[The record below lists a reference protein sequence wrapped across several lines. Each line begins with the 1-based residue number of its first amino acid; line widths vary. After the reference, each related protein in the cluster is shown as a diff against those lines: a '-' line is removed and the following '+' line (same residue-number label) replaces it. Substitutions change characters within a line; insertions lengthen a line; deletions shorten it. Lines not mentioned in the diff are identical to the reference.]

1 VEQQQRDE
9 EPSLARAS
17 GSMAVATLVSRITG
31 FVSKLLLAAVVGF
44 SVKAINDSYTVAN
57 TVPNIIYELLL
68 GGVLTSV
75 VVPLLVRAKHEDP
88 DGGQEYTHRLLTVSL
103 TMLFGMTV
111 LAVAAAPLL
120 TKLFVDNAS
129 GNANPALVTAFAYL
143 LLPEILFYGMF
154 AMLGAIL
161 NTRTVFAAPAWAPV
175 LNNLTLLATIG
186 AYFVLPGDISTDPVH
201 ITDFKLLLLGA
212 GTTLGIVIQALVLI
226 PPLLRSGY
234 RPRWRWGWD
243 KRLSEFGGLALWVV
257 GYVVVSQIG
266 YITITRLGTNAATG
280 SITIYT
286 YSWLLVQMPYGVLG
300 VSLLTA
306 IMPRMS
312 RAAATKN
319 TPALLDDLSLGSRMS
334 AVMLA
339 PISALMTVLGPAL
352 AVGITVF
359 GKGGSDATRLGLA
372 ITASSFG
379 LLPYALTM
387 LQMRVFY
394 AMKDARTPTL
404 INAAMIALKVPVCLL
419 AAAVLPPNQVVF
431 GLTFSDAISFTLG
444 TLVGELLLRKRFG
457 PLGSRRVLKT
467 YAKVAVAAVWGAAVA
482 LAIELGVRSYV
493 PGGVHGAAGAWLSL
507 VVGGILGLLAAFGM
521 MALLRVQELR
531 PALDK
536 ISSLVRR

>member
-1 VEQQQRDE
+1 
-9 EPSLARAS
+9 
-17 GSMAVATLVSRITG
+17 MAVATLVSRITG

-44 SVKAINDSYTVAN
+44 SAKAINDSYTVAN

-75 VVPLLVRAKHEDP
+75 VVPLLVRARHEDP
-88 DGGQEYTHRLLTVSL
+88 DGGEEYTHRLLTVSF
-103 TMLFGMTV
+103 TMLIGMTA

-120 TKLFVDNAS
+120 TKLFVDDAS
-129 GNANPALVTAFAYL
+129 GNSNPALVTAFAYL

-154 AMLGAIL
+154 AMVGAIL
-161 NTRTVFAAPAWAPV
+161 NTRNIFSPPAWAPV
-175 LNNLTLLATIG
+175 LNNVTLLITIG
-186 AYFVLPGDISTDPVH
+186 AYFVLPGDISTDPVR
-201 ITDFKLLLLGA
+201 ITDFKLLLLGL
-212 GTTLGIVIQALVLI
+212 GTTLGIVIQAVVLL
-226 PPLLRSGY
+226 PPLLRTGY
-234 RPRWRWGWD
+234 RPRWKWGWD

-257 GYVVVSQIG
+257 AYVVVSQVG
-266 YITITRLGTNAATG
+266 YITITRVGTNAATG
-280 SITIYT
+280 SISVYT

-312 RAAATKN
+312 KAAATKN
-319 TPALLDDLSLGSRMS
+319 IPALLDDLSLGSRMS

-394 AMKDARTPTL
+394 AMKDARTPTV
-404 INAAMIALKVPVCLL
+404 INAVMIALKVPVCLL
-419 AAAVLPPNQVVF
+419 AASILPPSQVVF
-431 GLTFSDAISFTLG
+431 GLTFSDAISFSLG
-444 TLVGELLLRKRFG
+444 MLVGELLLRKRFG
-457 PLGSRRVLKT
+457 RLGSRRVVRT
-467 YAKVAVAAVWGAAVA
+467 YVKVGVAAVWGAAVA
-482 LAIELGVRSYV
+482 LVIELGVRKFV

-507 VVGGILGLLAAFGM
+507 VGGGVLGLLAAFGM
-521 MALLRVQELR
+521 MALLRVHELR

-536 ISSLVRR
+536 IASFVRR

>member
-1 VEQQQRDE
+1 MEQREE

-44 SVKAINDSYTVAN
+44 SAKAINDSYTVAN

-75 VVPLLVRAKHEDP
+75 VVPLLVRARHEDP
-88 DGGQEYTHRLLTVSL
+88 DGGEEYTHRLLTVSF
-103 TMLFGMTV
+103 TMLIGMTA

-120 TKLFVDNAS
+120 TKLFVDDAS
-129 GNANPALVTAFAYL
+129 GNSNPALVTAFAYL

-154 AMLGAIL
+154 AMVGAIL
-161 NTRTVFAAPAWAPV
+161 NTRNIFSPPAWAPV
-175 LNNLTLLATIG
+175 LNNVTLLITIG
-186 AYFVLPGDISTDPVH
+186 AYFVLPGDISTDPVR
-201 ITDFKLLLLGA
+201 ITDFKLLLLGL
-212 GTTLGIVIQALVLI
+212 GTTLGIVIQAVVLL
-226 PPLLRSGY
+226 PPLLRTGY
-234 RPRWRWGWD
+234 RPRWKWGWD

-257 GYVVVSQIG
+257 AYVVVSQVG
-266 YITITRLGTNAATG
+266 YITITRVGTNAATG
-280 SITIYT
+280 SISVYT

-312 RAAATKN
+312 KAAATKN
-319 TPALLDDLSLGSRMS
+319 IPALLDDLSLGSRMS

-394 AMKDARTPTL
+394 AMKDARTPTV
-404 INAAMIALKVPVCLL
+404 INAVMIALKVPVCLL
-419 AAAVLPPNQVVF
+419 AASILPPSQVVF
-431 GLTFSDAISFTLG
+431 GLTFSDAISFSLG
-444 TLVGELLLRKRFG
+444 MLVGELLLRKRFG
-457 PLGSRRVLKT
+457 RLGSRRVVRT
-467 YAKVAVAAVWGAAVA
+467 YVKVGVAAVWGAAVA
-482 LAIELGVRSYV
+482 LVIELGVRKFV

-507 VVGGILGLLAAFGM
+507 VGGGVLGLLAAFGM
-521 MALLRVQELR
+521 MALLRVHELR

-536 ISSLVRR
+536 IASFVRR

>member
-1 VEQQQRDE
+1 MDQNQEE

-31 FVSKLLLAAVVGF
+31 FVSKLLLGAVIGL
-44 SVKAINDSYTVAN
+44 SAGAINDSYTVAN

-75 VVPLLVRAKHEDP
+75 VVPLLVRARHEDP

-103 TMLFGMTV
+103 TMLLGMTV

-120 TKLFVDNAS
+120 TKLFVDSSS
-129 GNANPALVTAFAYL
+129 GNGNPALVTAFAYL
-143 LLPEILFYGMF
+143 LLPEILFYGLF

-161 NTRTVFAAPAWAPV
+161 NTRNVFAAPAWAPV
-175 LNNLTLLATIG
+175 LNNVTLLLTIG
-186 AYFVLPGDISTDPVH
+186 AYFVLPGDIATNPVH
-201 ITDFKLLLLGA
+201 ITDLKLLVLGA
-212 GTTLGIVIQALVLI
+212 GTTLGIVIQAAVLI

-234 RPRWRWGWD
+234 RPRWVWGWD
-243 KRLSEFGGLALWVV
+243 KRLSEFGGLALWVI

-266 YITITRLGTNAATG
+266 YITITRVATNAAPG

-312 RAAATKN
+312 KAAATKN
-319 TPALLDDLSLGSRMS
+319 IPALLDDLSLGSRMS

-352 AVGITVF
+352 AVAITVF
-359 GKGGSDATRLGLA
+359 GKGGSDAPRLGLA
-372 ITASSFG
+372 ITASAFG

-394 AMKDARTPTL
+394 AMKDSRTPTL
-404 INAAMIALKVPVCLL
+404 INAVMIALKVPVVLL
-419 AAAVLPPNQVVF
+419 AAQLLPPDAVVF
-431 GLTFSDAISFTLG
+431 GLTFSDAICFTLG
-444 TLVGELLLRKRFG
+444 VLVGELWLRKRFG
-457 PLGSRRVLKT
+457 RLGSRRVVRT
-467 YAKVAVAAVWGAAVA
+467 YVKVAVAAVWGAAVA
-482 LAIELGVRSYV
+482 LVVELGVRTYI
-493 PGGVHGAAGAWLSL
+493 PGGIHGALGAFTSL

-521 MALLRVQELR
+521 MALLRVHELK

-536 ISSLVRR
+536 ISSLVKR

>member
-1 VEQQQRDE
+1 MDQQRDD

-31 FVSKLLLAAVVGF
+31 FVSKLLLAAVIGL
-44 SVKAINDSYTVAN
+44 SAGAINDSYTVAN

-75 VVPLLVRAKHEDP
+75 VVPLLVRARHEDA
-88 DGGQEYTHRLLTVSL
+88 DGGDEYTHRLLTVSF

-120 TKLFVDNAS
+120 TKLFVDSAS
-129 GNANPALVTAFAYL
+129 GNSNPALVTAFAYL
-143 LLPEILFYGMF
+143 LLPEILFYGLF
-154 AMLGAIL
+154 AMVGAIL
-161 NTRTVFAAPAWAPV
+161 NTRNVFAAPAWAPV
-175 LNNLTLLATIG
+175 LNNLTLLATIA
-186 AYFVLPGDISTDPVH
+186 AYFVLPGDISTNPVH
-201 ITDFKLLLLGA
+201 ITDLKLLVLGA
-212 GTTLGIVIQALVLI
+212 GTTLGIVIQAVVLI

-243 KRLSEFGGLALWVV
+243 RRLGEFGSLALWVV
-257 GYVVVSQIG
+257 AYVVVSQIG
-266 YITITRLGTNAATG
+266 YITITRVGTNATPG

-312 RAAATKN
+312 KAAATGN

-352 AVGITVF
+352 AVAITVF

-379 LLPYALTM
+379 LLPYALIM

-404 INAAMIALKVPVCLL
+404 INAVMIALKVPVVLL
-419 AAAVLPPNQVVF
+419 AAQVLPPNQVVF

-457 PLGSRRVLKT
+457 KLGSRRVVRT
-467 YAKVAVAAVWGAAVA
+467 YIKVAVAAVWGAAVA
-482 LAIELGVRSYV
+482 LVVELGVRSYI
-493 PGGVHGAAGAWLSL
+493 PGGVHGALGAFTSL

-521 MALLRVQELR
+521 MALLRVHELR

-536 ISSLVRR
+536 IGSLIRR